1 MTDKPLNL
9 GNYMTAD
16 SFADKAS
23 HSALGRLGEPED
35 VARTIAFLASPNSSY
50 VTGHILAVDGMTPLA

>member
-1 MTDKPLNL
+1 M
-9 GNYMTAD
+9 
-16 SFADKAS
+16 
-23 HSALGRLGEPED
+23 GEPED

>member
-1 MTDKPLNL
+1 
-9 GNYMTAD
+9 MTAD